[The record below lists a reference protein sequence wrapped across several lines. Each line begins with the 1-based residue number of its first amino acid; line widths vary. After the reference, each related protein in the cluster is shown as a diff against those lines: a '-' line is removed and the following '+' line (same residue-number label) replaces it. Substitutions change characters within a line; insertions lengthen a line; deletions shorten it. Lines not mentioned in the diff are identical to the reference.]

1 MASDG
6 AEPGSMAVGERRA
19 LRWVVRGAA
28 IAVAAA
34 FVALLA
40 YGLATKSS
48 DTRIDDALAD
58 GRPIAAPGFHL
69 DVLQRG
75 DLPGHSRLAAA
86 LADGRLSLRELRGS
100 PVVLNFWASWCVPCR
115 EEAPDLQRQW
125 RATRDAGVVVLGLDM
140 QDVTDDARDFIREFD
155 LDYPMVREGGN
166 DTAQHYGTTGLPE
179 TFFISPAGR
188 VVGHVIG
195 TVASDQLR
203 LGVAAARAGRP
214 LGVEEGGQRSPAR

>member
-1 MASDG
+1 MAET
-6 AEPGSMAVGERRA
+6 AAPERERRGT
-19 LRWVVRGAA
+19 LRWVARGAA
-28 IAVAAA
+28 IAVAVA
-34 FVALLA
+34 FVGLLA
-40 YGLATKSS
+40 YGLATKST

-58 GRPIAAPGFHL
+58 GRLVAAPGFDL

-75 DLPGHSRLAAA
+75 AVPGHSRLSAA

-115 EEAPDLQRQW
+115 EESPDLERQW
-125 RATRDAGVVVLGLDM
+125 RATRAAGVVVLGLDM
-140 QDVTDDARDFIREFD
+140 QDVTDDAREFIREFG
-155 LDYPMVREGGN
+155 LTYPMVREGGN
-166 DTAQHYGTTGLPE
+166 DTARKYGTTGIPE

-195 TVASDQLR
+195 VASPDQLR

-214 LGVEEGGQRSPAR
+214 LGVEEGGEQRTGP

>member
-1 MASDG
+1 MA
-6 AEPGSMAVGERRA
+6 AERPTLRWIVRGLAVAVAVG
-19 LRWVVRGAA
+19 
-28 IAVAAA
+28 

-58 GRPIAAPGFHL
+58 GRPIAAPGFEL

-75 DLPGHSRLAAA
+75 AVPGHSRLASA

-125 RATRDAGVVVLGLDM
+125 RATRAAGVVVLGLDM
-140 QDVTDDARDFIREFD
+140 QDVTDDARDFVREFD
-155 LDYPMVREGGN
+155 LDYPMVREGGD
-166 DTAQHYGTTGLPE
+166 DTAQRYGTTGLPE
-179 TFFISPAGR
+179 TFFIGPAGK

-195 TVASDQLR
+195 TVAPDQLR